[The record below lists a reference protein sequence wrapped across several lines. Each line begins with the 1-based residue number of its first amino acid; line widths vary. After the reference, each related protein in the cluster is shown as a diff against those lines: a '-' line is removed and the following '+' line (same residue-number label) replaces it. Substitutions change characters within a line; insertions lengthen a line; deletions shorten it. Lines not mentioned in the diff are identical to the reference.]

1 VKPVS
6 LALVFLL
13 TLAPAA
19 FADLAQDANAAYQAK
34 QWPQV
39 ITLYQQIAQS
49 QPTSGQAWY
58 RLGRGFEETGKSD
71 DAISA
76 FKKAVSLGGG
86 LPTVFANLHIAAIY
100 ASSGKEQDGLNVLQS
115 MANSGFS
122 MPDQITD
129 EPKLASLKNSER
141 YQTILQ
147 QIKINAAPCTNPK
160 APEYRQFDFWIG
172 EWNVFD
178 RSDNPVGTSSI
189 KLILKDCVIFENWTG
204 GMGSEGKSF
213 NKYNSE
219 LKQWEQYWVDQGT
232 GRQFFTGHFSNA
244 AMHFVSDSFTP
255 QGQPM
260 KRRLTFFDLGPDTV
274 RQFAEDST
282 DGGKTYTTEY
292 DFIYRRKK
300 RS

>member
-1 VKPVS
+1 MALRSFPLTFIQAATSFFQKLSLGGQVKPVS

-39 ITLYQQIAQS
+39 ITLYQHIAQS
-49 QPTSGQAWY
+49 QPTNGQAWY
-58 RLGRGFEETGKSD
+58 RLGRGFEETGKND
-71 DAISA
+71 DAISV

-86 LPTVFANLHIAAIY
+86 LPAVFANLHIAAIY

-115 MANSGFS
+115 MASSGFS

-160 APEYRQFDFWIG
+160 APE
-172 EWNVFD
+172 
-178 RSDNPVGTSSI
+178 
-189 KLILKDCVIFENWTG
+189 
-204 GMGSEGKSF
+204 
-213 NKYNSE
+213 
-219 LKQWEQYWVDQGT
+219 
-232 GRQFFTGHFSNA
+232 
-244 AMHFVSDSFTP
+244 
-255 QGQPM
+255 
-260 KRRLTFFDLGPDTV
+260 
-274 RQFAEDST
+274 
-282 DGGKTYTTEY
+282 
-292 DFIYRRKK
+292 
-300 RS
+300 